1 MRVPKVTD
9 YKNDETDLNR
19 TKSRSAG
26 SIVGIVVIIA
36 VVIVG
41 LLFATGFW
49 SADVTK
55 SGSLPTVAV
64 DGGKLPTVDLKS
76 KEIVVGT
83 TETKVEVP
91 TVKTETTTI
100 DVPTIGV
107 KDEKK

>member
-1 MRVPKVTD
+1 MTD
-9 YKNDETDLNR
+9 YKTDQADFDR
-19 TKSRSAG
+19 TKGRSAG
-26 SIVGIVVIIA
+26 SIFAIVMIIA
-36 VVIVG
+36 VAIVG

-55 SGSLPTVAV
+55 SGALPTVAV
-64 DGGKLPTVDLKS
+64 DGGKLPSVDLKS

-100 DVPTIGV
+100 DVPTISV